1 LYKTAVEMSRHTLIS
16 TQFVPA
22 DQERVWRFFSD
33 PRNLGRI
40 TPRGMGFVIRTPD
53 VAIESGATIDYT
65 IRPLFGIPTRWRTL
79 IDRVEAPRSFRDTQ
93 TKGPYRSWVHEHRF
107 TTVQGGVRMDDAV
120 DYEMPFGVLG
130 ELAHRL
136 LVRTQL
142 EHIFDF
148 RATAISNIF
157 EPAGAAVD
165 AAPGT
170 VAVVGGTGFVG
181 SEIVRELRRRGR
193 RVVAI
198 SARGEEA
205 RGQLPDDVGI
215 RVADVRDPDS
225 LAPALTGVDELV
237 IALAFP
243 GSPVEQPRKGNTFLE
258 LDTRGTER
266 LTHAARRAGVRRLVY
281 LSGAGASHDARRH
294 WFRAKAIAED
304 AVRSSGIAWTILRPT
319 WVYGP
324 GDVSLNRFLA
334 FARSLPFV
342 PMTNLGRQQLAPVF
356 VGDVAALAA
365 DALVQDAAVER
376 TFEVGGPETMS
387 MRDVLHRAMAVAG
400 LRRPLLPGPT
410 PLIKL
415 AAWPMRFLPD
425 PPLSPD
431 AVDFVNQPATVAVAP
446 LLEAMPRTLT
456 RLEDG
461 LATYLGPRRS
471 KTVIVE
477 ADQAGLPRAA

>member
-1 LYKTAVEMSRHTLIS
+1 MPRHTLVS
-16 TQFVPA
+16 TQVVSA
-22 DQERVWRFFSD
+22 DLDRVWRFFSD
-33 PRNLGRI
+33 PGNLGRI
-40 TPRGMGFVIRTPD
+40 TPRGVGFQMRTPD
-53 VAIESGATIDYT
+53 VVFEDGATIDYT
-65 IRPLFGIPTRWRTL
+65 IRPLFGIPMGWRTR
-79 IDRVEAPRSFRDTQ
+79 IDRVEAPRSFRDVQ
-93 TKGPYRSWVHEHRF
+93 LRGPYRSWEHEHRF
-107 TTVQGGVRMDDAV
+107 TPVQGGVRMDDTV
-120 DYEMPFGVLG
+120 DYEMRFGVLG
-130 ELAHRL
+130 ELAHRW

-142 EHIFDF
+142 EHIFRS
-148 RATAISNIF
+148 RATAIASIF
-157 EPAGAAVD
+157 EPAGTEAGAV
-165 AAPGT
+165 PGT
-170 VAVVGGTGFVG
+170 VAVAGGTGFVG

-198 SARGEEA
+198 SARGEAA
-205 RGQLPDDVGI
+205 RGQLPDDVVI
-215 RVADVRDPDS
+215 RTADVRDPD
-225 LAPALTGVDELV
+225 ALSAALSGIDKLV
-237 IALAFP
+237 VALAFP
-243 GSPVEQPRKGNTFLE
+243 GSPVEQPGKGYTFLE
-258 LDTRGTER
+258 VDTRGTQR
-266 LTHAARRAGVRRLVY
+266 LIDAGRRSGVRRLVY

-294 WFRAKAIAED
+294 WFRAKAVAED
-304 AVRSSGIAWTILRPT
+304 AVRDSGMAWTILRPT

-342 PMTNLGRQQLAPVF
+342 PMTNLGRQLLAPVF

-365 DALVQDAAVER
+365 DALETDAAVER

-415 AAWPMRFLPD
+415 AAWPMRFLPN
-425 PPLSPD
+425 PPLSPA
-431 AVDFVNQPATVAVAP
+431 AVDFVNQPATVDVAP

-461 LATYLGPRRS
+461 LARYLGARHGE
-471 KTVIVE
+471 TATIG